1 PENVDQLCAFVRS
14 LHILDQGPMAGTIV
28 CRSKYPDSV
37 APFAPQGVMCANL
50 SVSTRGAFPGGQSAR
65 IRTDISDAGQ
75 DLAFFVATLLASL
88 VIALTVYVC
97 FAYSD
102 RVQRV
107 LGDVGTDILVRLT
120 AFILFCLGMQIIW
133 TGASELI
140 GTLMLQKAAMA
151 MPR

>member
-1 PENVDQLCAFVRS
+1 
-14 LHILDQGPMAGTIV
+14 
-28 CRSKYPDSV
+28 
-37 APFAPQGVMCANL
+37 
-50 SVSTRGAFPGGQSAR
+50 
-65 IRTDISDAGQ
+65 
-75 DLAFFVATLLASL
+75 
-88 VIALTVYVC
+88 
-97 FAYSD
+97 
-102 RVQRV
+102 V